1 MPPLA
6 RKTYAARRS
15 QLISTFG
22 VGSLFPAENNSFMVT
37 SIDQWDKQY
46 LKKVSEPRLARSL
59 RVSELLLPPAGTR
72 GRIPV
77 VRFPQMLVCPNCNR
91 IGTISQLQ
99 ASYEDPKCGLCK
111 SLAPLTPSRF
121 VVACEDGHID
131 DFPYAYWV
139 HGHSP
144 IDKDAHKLTLTS
156 EGRTSSLADLVVRCS
171 CGITPRTMADAFN
184 SIALKEMKC
193 QGNRPWL
200 GWGYR
205 EKDCGQASK
214 TVQRGASNVWFAAI
228 RSAISIPPYSE
239 FLAKVVA
246 HEAAQLSRPEA
257 LAAESKWVLE
267 GIVEKFDGN
276 FSVDELK
283 AEIRRQF
290 HGDDTSELSESQLRE
305 QEFLALMTGRQDSP
319 DTDFVAE
326 KVEVPSAYA
335 HWIKAARKVTRL
347 REVRALQGFSR
358 LIPRTADH
366 PETKLSPLYP
376 EDNQQNW
383 LPAIETLGEGL
394 FIALDRAQVEE
405 WAATDF
411 AVGRQRTLLNNAQKA
426 AEMRRQDPV
435 PVNIVETLV
444 HTLSHII
451 IDQLSLE
458 AGYPASSIRERLY
471 VGQDQVGVLLYTASS
486 DSAGSLGGIAAQAS
500 PELLGA
506 SLQEGLFRTSW
517 CSADP
522 VCIESRG
529 SGTDA
534 RNLAACHCCVLVP
547 ETSCELFNS
556 NLDRGSLFGV
566 HGQIGLGFLDW
577 SKLAPL
583 RRSEGGAHTGV
594 DGEESGI
601 PEAIRQSEW
610 RTVYVESN
618 ESVRDLIVELV
629 EVGVDLASWGADIGT
644 DNEWQLDLSW
654 PSTRVAILEDRDENR
669 DDWLA
674 NEGWTVYHLEDFA
687 PADLADKLLESI
699 E

>member
-1 MPPLA
+1 M
-6 RKTYAARRS
+6 
-15 QLISTFG
+15 I
-22 VGSLFPAENNSFMVT
+22 T
-37 SIDQWDKQY
+37 SIDQWDRQH
-46 LKKVSEPRLARSL
+46 LKRVSEPRLARSL

-77 VRFPQMLVCPNCNR
+77 VRFPQILVCPSCDR
-91 IGTISQLQ
+91 IGTISQLK
-99 ASYEDPKCGLCK
+99 ARYEDPMCGLCK

-121 VVACEDGHID
+121 VIACESGHID

-139 HGHSP
+139 HGYSP
-144 IDKDAHKLTLTS
+144 TDKEAHQLTLTS
-156 EGRTSSLADLVVRCS
+156 DGRTSSLADLVVRCS
-171 CGITPRTMADAFN
+171 CGTTPRTMSDAFDPY
-184 SIALKEMKC
+184 ALKEMKC

-228 RSAISIPPYSE
+228 RSTISIPPYSE

-246 HEAAQLSRPEA
+246 HESAQLSRPEA
-257 LAAESKWVLE
+257 LAEESKWVLD
-267 GIVEKFDGN
+267 GFVEKFDGS

-305 QEFLALMTGRQDSP
+305 QEYLALMTGRKDSP

-326 KVEVPSAYA
+326 KVEIPRGFT

-358 LIPRTADH
+358 LVPLAADD
-366 PETKLSPLYP
+366 PDFRLSPLYP
-376 EDNQQNW
+376 EDNKQNW

-394 FIALDRAQVEE
+394 FIALDRGQIEE

-411 AVGRQRTLLNNAQKA
+411 ATGRQNALNENAIKA
-426 AEMRRQDPV
+426 AAMRRQEPV
-435 PVNIVETLV
+435 SINIVETVV
-444 HTLSHII
+444 HTLAHII

-471 VGQDQVGVLLYTASS
+471 VSQDQVGVLLYTASS

-500 PELLGA
+500 PEYLGDA
-506 SLQEGLFRTSW
+506 LQEGLFRASW

-522 VCIESRG
+522 VCIESQG

-534 RNLAACHCCVLVP
+534 RNLAACYCCVLVP
-547 ETSCELFNS
+547 ETSCEIFNS

-566 HGQIGLGFLDW
+566 HGQVGLGFLEW
-577 SKLAPL
+577 TKLFPLGSSDAP
-583 RRSEGGAHTGV
+583 TP
-594 DGEESGI
+594 SGTIDKSNLI
-601 PEAIRQSEW
+601 PDIVRNSVW
-610 RTVYVESN
+610 RDVYAESN
-618 ESVRDLIVELV
+618 DSLRALVIELA
-629 EVGVDLASWGADIGT
+629 EVGVVLGSQCADIGT
-644 DNEWQLDLSW
+644 DNEWHLDLSW
-654 PSTRVAILEDRDENR
+654 PSRKVAVLQEYDEKR

-674 NEGWTVYHLEDFA
+674 SKGWIVYHLEDFA
-687 PADLADKLLESI
+687 PDELADRLLEDTD
-699 E
+699 